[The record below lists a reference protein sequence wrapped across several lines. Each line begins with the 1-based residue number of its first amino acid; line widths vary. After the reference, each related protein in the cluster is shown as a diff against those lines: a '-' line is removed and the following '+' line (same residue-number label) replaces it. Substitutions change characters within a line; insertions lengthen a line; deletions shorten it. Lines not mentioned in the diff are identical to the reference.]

1 MEPASPKTPAPP
13 ERARPAD
20 AVAAVARSA
29 EALAG
34 RVRGLGVA
42 ALVSGA
48 WLWALAAYPFAFRA
62 WWAWALAGAA
72 LAAAL
77 FPGVVLLLFD
87 LGLRRLLDLPRRLSD
102 ALDAGSG
109 HAATVYEAA
118 LPVPETRGWRRT
130 WALVKSILDL
140 RRLALESKAMLLE
153 YAALWRLLNPWTLL
167 VVLAALAGALALIG
181 AAALATLIVAL
192 F

>member
-1 MEPASPKTPAPP
+1 MEPVSPKTPAPP
-13 ERARPAD
+13 ERARLPD
-20 AVAAVARSA
+20 AVAALVRGA
-29 EALAG
+29 EGLAG
-34 RVRGLGVA
+34 KVRGVAVA

-77 FPGVVLLLFD
+77 LPGAVLLLFD

-102 ALDAGSG
+102 ALDAGS
-109 HAATVYEAA
+109 HAVAVYEAA
-118 LPVPETRGWRRT
+118 LPAAEARGWRRP
-130 WALVKSILDL
+130 WALLKGVRDL

-167 VVLAALAGALALIG
+167 AVLAALVGALALVV

>member
-1 MEPASPKTPAPP
+1 MEPVSPKMPVSP
-13 ERARPAD
+13 ERARPAE
-20 AVAAVARSA
+20 AVAALVRGA
-29 EALAG
+29 EGLAG
-34 RVRGLGVA
+34 KVRGVAVA

-109 HAATVYEAA
+109 HAAAVYEAA
-118 LPVPETRGWRRT
+118 LPASEARGWRRP
-130 WALVKSILDL
+130 WALVKGVRDL
-140 RRLALESKAMLLE
+140 RRLALESRAMLLE

-167 VVLAALAGALALIG
+167 VVLTALLGALALIA

>member
-1 MEPASPKTPAPP
+1 MEPASPETPAPP
-13 ERARPAD
+13 ERARPVD
-20 AVAAVARSA
+20 AVAAVARRA

-48 WLWALAAYPFAFRA
+48 WLWTLAAYPFAFRA

-102 ALDAGSG
+102 TLDAGSG

-118 LPVPETRGWRRT
+118 HPATETRGWRRT

-140 RRLALESKAMLLE
+140 RRLALESKTMLLE

-167 VVLAALAGALALIG
+167 VVLAALVGALALIG